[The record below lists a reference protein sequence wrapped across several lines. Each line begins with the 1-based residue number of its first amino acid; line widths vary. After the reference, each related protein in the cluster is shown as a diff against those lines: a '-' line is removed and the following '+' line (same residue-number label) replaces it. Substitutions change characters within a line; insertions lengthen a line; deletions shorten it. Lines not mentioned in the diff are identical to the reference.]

1 MRTLLMML
9 LCASMGACAL
19 APIKE
24 ADPRF
29 AAHDEK
35 IATDTANQ
43 LAKLY
48 PPAKTQFNFVAS
60 SPMSFGMILA
70 DKLRAK
76 GYAVSE
82 ARTEKTGIGAIL
94 PGDFGAVFPRKPVP
108 AAKTPAPSGSNAA
121 TGIELR
127 YVLDHSGT
135 AEFSRITLE
144 IGDSLL
150 ARAYLNE
157 NGVIAPAGAWTFK
170 E

>member
-9 LCASMGACAL
+9 LCASLGACAL

-24 ADPRF
+24 AAPRF

-48 PPAKTQFNFVAS
+48 PPAKTQFNVVAS
-60 SPMSFGMILA
+60 SPVSFSAMLA

-82 ARTEKTGIGAIL
+82 SRTAKSGIGAIL
-94 PGDFGAVFPRKPVP
+94 PGDFGAVFPRNPAP
-108 AAKTPAPSGSNAA
+108 AANTPAPSGSDAA
-121 TGIELR
+121 TGIELS
-127 YVLDHSGT
+127 YVLDHAAT
-135 AEFSRITLE
+135 AEFSRITVK
-144 IGDSLL
+144 IGGSVL
-150 ARAYLNE
+150 ARAYLAD
-157 NGVIAPAGAWTFK
+157 NGAIAPAGAWTFK